1 MNKQLDNTKHADGQ
15 FESEVMGNITM
26 DEKVMN
32 KAPQSGSL
40 VYLDPPPDDKCCEI
54 CGRKADELQPFDEQV
69 CELYVE
75 YERSVKDLSV
85 NLPCIL
91 KYITAD
97 HKLIKNFRS
106 FYQEPAVASW
116 ECKNCISLSDEE
128 AIELI
133 LEHS

>member
-1 MNKQLDNTKHADGQ
+1 MKNQQNNPKLNEGE
-15 FESEVMGNITM
+15 FESETIGNNTMG
-26 DEKVMN
+26 EKVMI
-32 KAPQSGSL
+32 KAQQSGAL
-40 VYLDPPPDDKCCEI
+40 VYAYPPPEDMCCEI
-54 CGRKADELQPFDEQV
+54 CGRKADELEPFDEEF

-91 KYITAD
+91 KYITTD
-97 HKLIKNFRS
+97 HRLVKNFRS